1 MNPNKKRNRLTVCAL
16 AIYAVAPPLIGG
28 QFTGADAIKMYWEFF
43 PAIPFIG
50 ICFTLFGMRHLSG
63 KEIAALLKEEPLTRE
78 PMAIQIK
85 QGKPLRVHHLSKIMA
100 DVEVEKFMRK
110 KHCSRRNF
118 LKEQKAAIDID
129 RPKERRW
136 EDL

>member
-1 MNPNKKRNRLTVCAL
+1 MNPNKKRYRLTVCAL
-16 AIYAVAPPLIGG
+16 AIYAIAPPLIGG
-28 QFTGADAIKMYWEFF
+28 QSTGADAIKMYWEFL
-43 PAIPFIG
+43 PAILAIG
-50 ICFTLFGMRHLSG
+50 IFFVLFGMRHLSG